1 MIEKKKRGR
10 KVMPKPD
17 DYYQKK
23 KKNIF
28 RTKVR
33 IVFDGYVDIDE
44 VFREDAIEK
53 AVGGLLVSIGDVN
66 SIYTEREGFCGAH
79 ITSNPKKI
87 TAIGTK
93 RRKF

>member
-1 MIEKKKRGR
+1 MTEKRKYGR

-33 IVFDGYVDIDE
+33 IVFEGYVDIDE

-53 AVGGLLVSIGDVN
+53 AVGGLLVSIGGVDN
-66 SIYTEREGFCGAH
+66 IYSEKEGFRGAH
-79 ITSNPKKI
+79 ITPNPKKI